1 MNLMPALFT
10 TAMIQTKIDKFVSD
24 KMLKVYRTLM
34 YIGEEFVNNA
44 RLKDKSMGGF
54 GDITGNLRSSIGYA
68 ILHDGISKKVNLIG
82 KAEGKDKAKELIAEL
97 SKKYNKGFVLIGFA
111 GMEYAAAVESK
122 GYDVI
127 TGSTPSANKVKFD
140 INHLLSDT
148 GLITDKGEV
157 KLA

>member
-10 TAMIQTKIDKFVSD
+10 TAMIQKTIDKFVSD

-68 ILHDGISKKVNLIG
+68 ILHDGIIKKVNLIG
-82 KAEGKDKAKELIAEL
+82 KAEGKDRAKELIAEL

-127 TGSTPSANKVKFD
+127 TGSTPSVLSFHREMRD
-140 INHLLSDT
+140 LLSET
-148 GLITDKGEV
+148 GLKTYKGKV
-157 KLA
+157 SLA